1 MGKKSAHILTGIEEG
16 NNVEKN
22 VFQREERKQIGGIT
36 GKGFLPG
43 QSGNPKG
50 RPHTK
55 GLLTALRN
63 KVAEVDASGL
73 TVEARLVEVL
83 VGEALCGK
91 NRLPAVE
98 IIFDRLEGRSRQRVE
113 VADITAELRNKSDAE
128 LQFHLDHGRWPD
140 EQELLLLDTTQDNA
154 E

>member
-1 MGKKSAHILTGIEEG
+1 VE

-22 VFQREERKQIGGIT
+22 HEQPEQQKLLGGIT

-55 GLLTALRN
+55 GLLVALRN
-63 KVAEVDASGL
+63 KIAEVDANGL

-83 VGEALCGK
+83 VHEALFGK

-98 IIFDRLEGRSRQRVE
+98 QIFDRLEGRSRQHFE
-113 VADITAELRNKSDAE
+113 IADVTAELRNKSDGE
-128 LQFHLDHGRWPD
+128 LQFHLDNDRWPN
-140 EQELLLLDTTQDNA
+140 EQELLLLGATA
-154 E
+154 AG

>member
-1 MGKKSAHILTGIEEG
+1 ME

-22 VFQREERKQIGGIT
+22 HEQPEQQKLLGGIT

-55 GLLTALRN
+55 GLLVALRN
-63 KVAEVDASGL
+63 KIAEVDANGL

-83 VGEALCGK
+83 VHEALFGK

-98 IIFDRLEGRSRQRVE
+98 QIFDRLEGRSRQHFE
-113 VADITAELRNKSDAE
+113 IADVTAELRNKSDGE
-128 LQFHLDHGRWPD
+128 LQFHLDNDRWPN
-140 EQELLLLDTTQDNA
+140 EQELLLLGATA
-154 E
+154 AG

>member
-1 MGKKSAHILTGIEEG
+1 MS
-16 NNVEKN
+16 NVEIN
-22 VFQREERKQIGGIT
+22 DEQREDTKLLGGIT
-36 GKGFLPG
+36 GRGFLPG

-55 GLLTALRN
+55 GLLVALRN
-63 KVAEVDASGL
+63 KIAEVDSNGL

-83 VGEALCGK
+83 VGEALSGK

-98 IIFDRLEGRSRQRVE
+98 LIFDRLEGKSRQHLE
-113 VADITAELRNKSDAE
+113 IADVTADLRNRSDGE
-128 LQFHLDHGRWPD
+128 LQFHLDHDRWPD
-140 EQELLLLDTTQDNA
+140 EQELLLLDTTHDGA

>member
-1 MGKKSAHILTGIEEG
+1 
-16 NNVEKN
+16 VEKN
-22 VFQREERKQIGGIT
+22 DEQPEQPKQLGGIT

-55 GLLTALRN
+55 GLLVALRN
-63 KVAEVDASGL
+63 KIAEVDADGL
-73 TVEARLVEVL
+73 TVEARLIEVL
-83 VGEALCGK
+83 VHEALVGK

-98 IIFDRLEGRSRQRVE
+98 VIFDRLEGRSRQHLE
-113 VADITAELRNKSDAE
+113 IADVTAELRNKSDAE
-128 LQFHLDHGRWPD
+128 LQFHLDHDRWPD
-140 EQELLLLDTTQDNA
+140 EQELLLLGTAHGHA